1 MSDTSQ
7 EVVRAYHARTKHRFE
22 AYAEGPGQLDWD
34 AQPAAFRHYPGAPVL
49 ELPLAAD
56 RFERCYGQLEK
67 KPKNEIAPD
76 LDSLGALLELSFGL
90 SAWKTWGPSRWA
102 LRCNPSSGNLH
113 PVEAWVLSAGLPG
126 VGAGLQHYDP
136 EQHALE
142 GRALMAPRE
151 GEAWLTIGLSSV
163 MWREAWKYGERAFR
177 YCQLDIGH
185 AVGAL
190 AYAAAL
196 LGWDVVP
203 LGATAEALKHCLG
216 LDRPDDFPPSR
227 YAFTET
233 EEPEILLAIRAPGLN
248 MPPAADAL
256 ANWLDAADWQ
266 GKPTRIDPSPG
277 YRWPAIDQVATASR
291 EAVSM
296 PEAIDFPPLPPL
308 VPHPTATGAAQ
319 IIRQR
324 RSGQRFDPHYA
335 LLRPAFYRM
344 LDAVL
349 PRPQLPWLA
358 QETPPRIHLLLFVL
372 RIHGLPS
379 GLYLLPRTPAAFTE
393 LPAALQPADERFSA
407 RRPVAEFDPECP
419 PHLGLIQL
427 AEMGLQEMQRI
438 ARSLSCHQDIASTSA
453 FSLGM
458 LGEFEAHRYRP
469 RLPRTAAR
477 SRAGRPGALS
487 RSRSR
492 RSARHWHRLFLRRP
506 GASARRPRRPA
517 LPERL
522 PLHGRHARHRHADR
536 NRPALPPTTTG
547 KTMSPQL
554 AAFLTDHG
562 FQPNDINAA
571 QADGRFTPL
580 MRAAKLGRLDIV
592 DELLAL
598 GVDLNALNADGC
610 NALWLACYNGSHEL
624 IERLIAAGVNIDQQN
639 GNGASALMYVSSNS
653 KPDLV
658 KLLLEKG
665 ANPGLKNFDDFSA
678 LDLAASLECL
688 KLLRKAA

>member
-49 ELPLAAD
+49 ELPLSGD

-76 LDSLGALLELSFGL
+76 LASLGALLELSFGL
-90 SAWKTWGPSRWA
+90 SAWKSWGPSRWA

-113 PVEAWVLSAGLPG
+113 PVEAYVLSAGLPG
-126 VGAGLQHYDP
+126 VGAGLQHYEP

-142 GRALMAPRE
+142 GRALMAPVA
-151 GEAWLTIGLSSV
+151 GETWLAIGLSSV

-196 LGWDVVP
+196 LGWEVVP

-227 YAFTET
+227 FAFTET
-233 EEPEILLAIRAPGLN
+233 EEPEILLAIRAPGLGT
-248 MPPAADAL
+248 PPSAEAL
-256 ANWLDAADWQ
+256 AAWLDSADWQ

-277 YRWPAIDQVATASR
+277 YRWPAIDQVAAASR
-291 EAVSM
+291 EAVSA
-296 PEAIDFPPLPPL
+296 PESFDFAPLPPL
-308 VPHPTATGAAQ
+308 VPHPTTTGAAQ
-319 IIRQR
+319 LIRQR

-358 QETPPRIHLLLFVL
+358 QTVPPRIHLLLFVL
-372 RIHGLPS
+372 RVHGLPS
-379 GLYLLPRTPAAFTE
+379 GLYLLPRTPVAFTE
-393 LPAALQPADERFSA
+393 LPAALMPADARFAA
-407 RRPVAEFDPECP
+407 RRPVSEFDPKCP

-427 AEMGLQEMQRI
+427 AEMGLQEMQRL

-458 LGEFEAHRYRP
+458 LGEFEVA
-469 RLPRTAAR
+469 
-477 SRAGRPGALS
+477 
-487 RSRSR
+487 
-492 RSARHWHRLFLRRP
+492 
-506 GASARRPRRPA
+506 
-517 LPERL
+517 
-522 PLHGRHARHRHADR
+522 
-536 NRPALPPTTTG
+536 TTTG
-547 KTMSPQL
+547 
-554 AAFLTDHG
+554 HG
-562 FQPNDINAA
+562 Y
-571 QADGRFTPL
+571 R
-580 MRAAKLGRLDIV
+580 
-592 DELLAL
+592 ELLREAGL
-598 GVDLNALNADGC
+598 VGQVLYLEAEAAEVRGTGIGC
-610 NALWLACYNGSHEL
+610 F
-624 IERLIAAGVNIDQQN
+624 
-639 GNGASALMYVSSNS
+639 
-653 KPDLV
+653 
-658 KLLLEKG
+658 
-665 ANPGLKNFDDFSA
+665 FDDPVHQLVGLSGPRYQSVYHFTVGTPVT
-678 LDLAASLECL
+678 DDRIETGPPYPQRQE
-688 KLLRKAA
+688 KP

>member
-1 MSDTSQ
+1 LLKSTQRQGKPIIVSDTSQ

-49 ELPLAAD
+49 ELPLTGD

-136 EQHALE
+136 EEHALE
-142 GRALMAPRE
+142 GRALTAPVA
-151 GEAWLTIGLSSV
+151 GEAWLAIGLSSV

-190 AYAAAL
+190 GYAAAL
-196 LGWDVVP
+196 LGWEVVP
-203 LGATAEALKHCLG
+203 LVATAEALKHCLG
-216 LDRPDDFPPSR
+216 LDRPEDFPPSR

-233 EEPEILLAIRAPGLN
+233 EEPEILLAIRAPGLA
-248 MPPAADAL
+248 MPPSAEAL
-256 ANWLDAADWQ
+256 AAWLDSADWQ

-277 YRWPAIDQVATASR
+277 YRWPAIDQVAAASR
-291 EAVSM
+291 EVVSAS
-296 PEAIDFPPLPPL
+296 EAIDFAPLPPL
-308 VPHPTATGAAQ
+308 VPHPTTTGAAQ

-335 LLRPAFYRM
+335 LLKPAFYRM

-358 QETPPRIHLLLFVL
+358 QATPPRIHLLLFVL
-372 RIHGLPS
+372 RVDGLPC

-393 LPAALQPADERFSA
+393 LPAALLQTDERFAA
-407 RRPVAEFDPECP
+407 RRPVSEFDPECP

-427 AEMGLQEMQRI
+427 AEMGLQEMQRL

-458 LGEFEAHRYRP
+458 LGEFEAATATGHGYR
-469 RLPRTAAR
+469 
-477 SRAGRPGALS
+477 
-487 RSRSR
+487 
-492 RSARHWHRLFLRRP
+492 
-506 GASARRPRRPA
+506 
-517 LPERL
+517 
-522 PLHGRHARHRHADR
+522 
-536 NRPALPPTTTG
+536 
-547 KTMSPQL
+547 
-554 AAFLTDHG
+554 
-562 FQPNDINAA
+562 
-571 QADGRFTPL
+571 
-580 MRAAKLGRLDIV
+580 
-592 DELLAL
+592 ELLREAGL
-598 GVDLNALNADGC
+598 VGQVLYLEAEAAEVRGTGIGC
-610 NALWLACYNGSHEL
+610 F
-624 IERLIAAGVNIDQQN
+624 
-639 GNGASALMYVSSNS
+639 
-653 KPDLV
+653 
-658 KLLLEKG
+658 
-665 ANPGLKNFDDFSA
+665 FDDPVHQLVGLSGPRYQSVYHFTVGTPVTDA
-678 LDLAASLECL
+678 RIETDPPYPQRQQE
-688 KLLRKAA
+688 KP